1 MRYSGD
7 LAAIQQSLARCH
19 DLVARRVAVLAALDA
34 GPGDVVLEVGCG
46 GGTYLREI
54 ATAVGEQGRAIGYD
68 VSADQVAAARQYC
81 DGLTNVTV
89 DTGDL
94 TGLAIDNETV
104 DAVVAV
110 QVLEYVADVDRALR
124 EIRRVARPGGRLVN
138 VATNWAALF
147 WSGGDPSLTAAVLAA
162 WEQHAFHPNLPV
174 ELPRRLHAAGF
185 GGTTQ
190 QPLTIV
196 NRRFHPN
203 SFSWWAAQLMG
214 AHALGGGTLDRN
226 DIDAWLS
233 SLVEAD
239 AAGTHFLSS
248 VPILTVATALPRTT
262 SPTTK
267 STRR

>member
-34 GPGDVVLEVGCG
+34 GVGDVVLEVGCG

-81 DGLTNVTV
+81 DGLTNVTIE
-89 DTGDL
+89 TGDL
-94 TGLAIDNETV
+94 AGLAIADETV

-124 EIRRVARPGGRLVN
+124 EIRRVTRPGGRLVN
-138 VATNWAALF
+138 VATNWSALF
-147 WSGGDPSLTAAVLAA
+147 WSGGDPSLTTAVLAA
-162 WEQHAFHPNLPV
+162 WEQHAFYPNLPV
-174 ELPRRLHAAGF
+174 ELPGRLHAAGF

-190 QPLTIV
+190 QPITIV

-214 AHALGGGTLDRN
+214 AYALGSGTLDRN

-233 SLVEAD
+233 SLVDAD

-248 VPILTVATALPRTT
+248 VPILTVATALPGTT

-267 STRR
+267 STRP